1 MTAEQTDPAP
11 AGARPVAVVVDS
23 YTTANHLPPA
33 FDRLGVATVHVQSTP
48 ELLTSMPAP
57 NLDAYQANF
66 VCDTPEDTAA
76 RLEALAPICVVAGQE
91 GPGVNL
97 ADTLSTLLNVPS
109 NGTSLSLAR
118 RDKFLMIEAL
128 RSAGLR
134 CADQFRSSEPE
145 DLVAWAEARGNWPVV
160 VKPLRSAASNG
171 VSVCSEASEIR
182 KAAEE
187 ILGNPDFFGRPNQ
200 EVLVQSYLVGEE
212 YKVDMVSYEGRRYTC
227 GVWQYGKRLVG
238 TRNIYDRDS
247 LCPPDRTPVPEII
260 AYVDAALTA
269 LGIEFGP
276 SHAEVIVTP
285 DGPTLVEVGTRIAGG
300 TVPDFHDVCLGT
312 NQADVTALAYARPQ
326 EFLSR
331 LAGRS
336 YRMLRH
342 ASQYLVPT
350 TADGVVASVDEQV
363 VRQIEALETVFR
375 LTVKLK
381 AGDRIRPTVDLPS
394 ATMVVHMAG
403 DHPAALERDHER
415 IRQLKDRV
423 YRIA

>member
-1 MTAEQTDPAP
+1 MTAEHIDPAST
-11 AGARPVAVVVDS
+11 GSQPVAVVVDS

-33 FDRLGVATVHVQSTP
+33 FARLGVAAVHVQSTP

-57 NLDAYQANF
+57 NLAAYQANF
-66 VCDTPEDTAA
+66 ICDTPEDTAA
-76 RLEALAPICVVAGQE
+76 RLAPLDPVCVVAGQE

-97 ADTLSTLLNVPS
+97 ADTLSALLDVPT
-109 NGTSLSLAR
+109 NGTALSLAR
-118 RDKFLMIEAL
+118 RDKFLMIETL
-128 RSAGLR
+128 RRAGVR
-134 CADQFRSSEPE
+134 CADQFRSSDPG
-145 DLVAWAEARGNWPVV
+145 DLVAWAEERGSYPVV

-171 VSVCSEASEIR
+171 VAVCAGPSEIR

-187 ILGNPDFFGRPNQ
+187 ILGVPDFFGQPNR
-200 EVLVQSYLVGEE
+200 EVLIQSYLAGEE

-227 GVWQYGKRLVG
+227 GVWRYGKRLVG

-247 LCPPDRTPVPEII
+247 LCAPDEGPVPEII
-260 AYVDAALTA
+260 AYVDTVLAA

-285 DGPTLVEVGTRIAGG
+285 EGPTLVEVGTRIAGG
-300 TVPDFHDVCLGT
+300 TVPDFHDLCLGT
-312 NQADVTALAYARPQ
+312 NQADATALAYARPQ

-336 YRMLRH
+336 YRRLRH

-350 TADGVVASVDEQV
+350 TAEGVVAGVDEQV
-363 VRQIEALETVFR
+363 VQEIEALETVFR
-375 LTVKLK
+375 LTVKLT

-423 YRIA
+423 YRLA